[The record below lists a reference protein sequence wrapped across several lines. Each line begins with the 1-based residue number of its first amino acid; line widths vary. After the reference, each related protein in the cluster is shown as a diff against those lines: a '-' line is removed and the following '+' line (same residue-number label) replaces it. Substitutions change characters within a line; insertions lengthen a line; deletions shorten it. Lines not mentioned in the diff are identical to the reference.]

1 MRGHAILGKVNPR
14 QGMDCPARLP
24 YNFPFPHSI
33 VPRHPAVFTPQS
45 PPRPRPQTQHS
56 QPRTKKT
63 RFRNQT
69 TRLGTHFG
77 PLRCATT
84 LTISYFSARGSLS
97 SHQTPYTKV
106 AQFQIQSQVSLNPP
120 RRDCGSAIISKVAT
134 RSVERARLH
143 MSP

>member
-14 QGMDCPARLP
+14 QGVDCPARLP

-56 QPRTKKT
+56 RPHTKKT

-77 PLRCATT
+77 PLKCATT
-84 LTISYFSARGSLS
+84 LTISYFSARGILS
-97 SHQTPYTKV
+97 SHQTPPIRV
-106 AQFQIQSQVSLNPP
+106 AQFRISSQVSLNPP
-120 RRDCGSAIISKVAT
+120 RRDCGTTIVPKVAT
-134 RSVERARLH
+134 RLVECARLH

>member
-1 MRGHAILGKVNPR
+1 MRGHTILGKVNPR

-33 VPRHPAVFTPQS
+33 APRHPAVFTPQL
-45 PPRPRPQTQHS
+45 PPRPRPQTQYSRPH
-56 QPRTKKT
+56 TKKT

-84 LTISYFSARGSLS
+84 LTTSYFCARSSLS
-97 SHQTPYTKV
+97 SHQTPFIKV
-106 AQFQIQSQVSLNPP
+106 AQFHVQSQVSLSPP
-120 RRDCGSAIISKVAT
+120 RRDCDSTIVSKVAT